1 MFTESYHQHD
11 GHTQRHPEELEGEA
25 DRLREELKEMAAQL
39 RARDEY
45 LNNVGTRMLSF
56 GNDGK
61 PGKWTRRKNKYI
73 EQVSG
78 VGKPQQ
84 EAGTGTGRDAI
95 VV

>member
-1 MFTESYHQHD
+1 
-11 GHTQRHPEELEGEA
+11 
-25 DRLREELKEMAAQL
+25 MAAQL

-45 LNNVGTRMLSF
+45 LNSVGTRMISF

-78 VGKPQQ
+78 AGEPEQ
-84 EAGTGTGRDAI
+84 EAGVGAGRDA
-95 VV
+95 VVV